1 MLITIP
7 TNEGWSFESVFGT
20 AAFVCAPFENWSVSN
35 FLASGD
41 FDLVI
46 STPGVTL
53 SKVTVPL
60 PGGIWLFGTAGVGLL
75 IRLRRKGQAR

>member
-1 MLITIP
+1 MPRSCRALASSHTSTAPSMRPFTPNTITSDAGP
-7 TNEGWSFESVFGT
+7 
-20 AAFVCAPFENWSVSN
+20 N

-53 SKVTVPL
+53 SQVTVPL
-60 PGGIWLFGTAGVGLL
+60 PGGIWLAPPVS
-75 IRLRRKGQAR
+75 AC